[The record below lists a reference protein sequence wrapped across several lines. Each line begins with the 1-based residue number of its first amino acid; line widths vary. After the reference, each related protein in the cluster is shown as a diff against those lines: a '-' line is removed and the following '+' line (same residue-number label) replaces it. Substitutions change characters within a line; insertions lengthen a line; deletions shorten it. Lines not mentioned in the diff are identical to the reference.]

1 MFNMDLVIFPLA
13 LALFAFLAF
22 KRVSAPLLGILVT
35 LFLAVGVG
43 MPLYDTMTGPY
54 MQEAASY
61 FESFFLI
68 FLTGAI
74 FGAVMQDTGAAK
86 TIANFIIEKTRG
98 KFAAPMIMVIT
109 GVLTYGGISG
119 FVVFFGMLPIAL
131 QLFKNANIP
140 RKLIPAAISAGT
152 WTWSMNSP
160 GTPAIQNVIPIEFLG
175 TAPTAALI
183 PGLASGL
190 AQFLLIFFFLEWRSH
205 KLIQKGLTFE
215 NEPGSM
221 ELVKEN
227 EVEQESDDKNSAPK
241 PVIAF
246 LPPIIIILL
255 FNIANMPVELAV
267 ALGSISGIVLMY
279 RHVNSP
285 REWIDTLNKGTI
297 NSAVAI
303 LNTAAVVGFA
313 GVARITDGF
322 EIVIEQLKDWNI
334 SPLWFV
340 AITST
345 IAAGIAGSASGGLSA
360 AYAALYDTYEAL
372 PVSMEYIHRISAISA
387 GVMDTLPHQ
396 GALITLLYLTRL
408 THREAYFE
416 VAITQIV
423 IPFIAL
429 ALVAIPLASMGL

>member
-1 MFNMDLVIFPLA
+1 MFNMDLVVFPLA

-43 MPLYDTMTGPY
+43 MPLYDTMAGPY

-74 FGAVMQDTGAAK
+74 FGAVMQDTGAAE

-190 AQFLLIFFFLEWRSH
+190 AQFLLIFFFLEWRSR

-227 EVEQESDDKNSAPK
+227 GVKEESDDKKSAPK
-241 PVIAF
+241 PVVAF
-246 LPPIIIILL
+246 LPPLIIILL
-255 FNIANMPVELAV
+255 FNIADLPVEVAV
-267 ALGSISGIVLMY
+267 ALGSISGIALMY

-285 REWIDTLNKGTI
+285 KEWIDTLNKGTI

-313 GVARITDGF
+313 GVARITEGF
-322 EIVIEQLKDWNI
+322 DIVIEQLKDWNL

-416 VAITQIV
+416 VAITQIL